1 METQQIVIIAVVSII
16 LLVLV
21 IWFIRRLR
29 SRSPSNY
36 NIAHLIEGQ
45 QDGTQYMV
53 VDKNKIP
60 LSAQGNEFSISLWVF
75 IKDYNYRYGSR
86 KVLLYRGDKENVESN
101 PYIYFEPKNNDLTV
115 RVQLQSGTGK
125 RFPKEK
131 NNRNDNRNE
140 NHNNKSE
147 KFSSLPLEYFNELK
161 SNISGNIVEGFD
173 PTPTSGPAT
182 IGDVTS
188 RLDRIEL
195 QMQKLSMVNPAGPTP
210 VPTSTNI
217 LDESEQDI
225 MYDEC
230 TIENIPI
237 QKWVHLVVSVYNN
250 NIEIYM
256 DGKLHKTCNLSG
268 FAKPNTYNMHVTPN
282 GGFNGFIAQLDY
294 STAALPIDKI
304 YNIYISGPKLEKGI
318 MDKISQFGSGVKN
331 VVS

>member
-1 METQQIVIIAVVSII
+1 MEVKQIVIIAVVSII
-16 LLVLV
+16 LLLLV
-21 IWFIRRLR
+21 IWFISRLR
-29 SRSPSNY
+29 SRSSSNY
-36 NIAHLIEGQ
+36 NIEHLIEGQ
-45 QDGTQYMV
+45 QDATQYMV

-75 IKDYNYRYGSR
+75 IKDYNYRYGTR

-125 RFPKEK
+125 RFTKK
-131 NNRNDNRNE
+131 NNN
-140 NHNNKSE
+140 NNKSE
-147 KFSSLPLEYFNELK
+147 EFSSLPFEYFNELK
-161 SNISGNIVEGFD
+161 SNVSGNMVEGFN
-173 PTPTSGPAT
+173 PTQTSGPAT

-195 QMQKLSMVNPAGPTP
+195 QMQKLSMVNPAGSTPTP
-210 VPTSTNI
+210 AKANVLTDS
-217 LDESEQDI
+217 DQDI

-230 TIENIPI
+230 TIENVPI

-268 FAKPNTYNMHVTPN
+268 FAKPNMYNMHVTPN

-294 STAALPIDKI
+294 SDTALPVDKI
-304 YNIYISGPKLEKGI
+304 YNIYRRGPKLEKGI
-318 MDKISQFGSGVKN
+318 MDKISEFGSGVKN
-331 VVS
+331 VVT

>member
-1 METQQIVIIAVVSII
+1 MDTKQIVIIAVVSII
-16 LLVLV
+16 LLLLV
-21 IWFIRRLR
+21 IWFISRMR
-29 SRSPSNY
+29 SHSVSNY
-36 NIAHLIEGQ
+36 NIEHLIEGQ
-45 QDGTQYMV
+45 QDATQYMV

-125 RFPKEK
+125 RFPKQKKDKEQ
-131 NNRNDNRNE
+131 NN
-140 NHNNKSE
+140 NNTSE
-147 KFSSLPLEYFNELK
+147 KFNVDELK
-161 SNISGNIVEGFD
+161 SNVSGNIVEGFD
-173 PTPTSGPAT
+173 PTPSSGPAT

-195 QMQKLSMVNPAGPTP
+195 QMKKLTMVNPAGPTP
-210 VPTSTNI
+210 TPTGTNV
-217 LDESEQDI
+217 LTDSDQDI

-230 TIENIPI
+230 TIENVPI
-237 QKWVHLVVSVYNN
+237 QKWVHLVISVYNN

-268 FAKPNTYNMHVTPN
+268 FAKPNLYNMHVTPN

-294 STAALPIDKI
+294 SDTALPIDKI
-304 YNIYISGPKLEKGI
+304 YNIYRHGPKLENSI
-318 MDKISQFGSGVKN
+318 LDKISEFGSGVKN
-331 VVS
+331 VVL

>member
-1 METQQIVIIAVVSII
+1 METKQIVIIGVVSII
-16 LLVLV
+16 LVVLV

-29 SRSPSNY
+29 NNSPSHY
-36 NIAHLIEGQ
+36 NIKHLIEGQ

-125 RFPKEK
+125 RFPKQK
-131 NNRNDNRNE
+131 KDTDQNNDDT
-140 NHNNKSE
+140 SE
-147 KFSSLPLEYFNELK
+147 TFNVLPYDELK

-195 QMQKLSMVNPAGPTP
+195 QMQKLTMVNPAGSTPTP
-210 VPTSTNI
+210 TGTNV
-217 LDESEQDI
+217 LTDSDQDI

-230 TIENIPI
+230 TIENVPI
-237 QKWVHLVVSVYNN
+237 QKWVHLVISVYNN

-256 DGKLHKTCNLSG
+256 DGKLNKTCNLSG
-268 FAKPNTYNMHVTPN
+268 FAKPNMYNMHVTPN

-294 STAALPIDKI
+294 SNAALPIDKI
-304 YNIYISGPKLEKGI
+304 YNIYRQGPTLEKGI
-318 MDKISQFGSGVKN
+318 MDKIGEFGGAVKN
-331 VVS
+331 VVA